1 MKDLRIP
8 AGVQPGDTV
17 KLQQMGVPDINNPS
31 VRGDHLFI
39 VNVLIPKDIRFEFF
53 LEVQFF
59 STEIL

>member
-8 AGVQPGDTV
+8 SGVQPGDTV

>member
-8 AGVQPGDTV
+8 SGVQPGDTV

-53 LEVQFF
+53 LASSIF
-59 STEIL
+59 